1 MAPRRKPFLVVA
13 GNIGAG
19 KTTMTARLSDEL
31 GLKPV
36 FDNAQENPFL
46 ARFYSDP
53 PASQQTW
60 AFRSQLFFLQE
71 GWHRHRQIQREG
83 GGCVQELSVYENFLV
98 MAHDHRDR
106 GWINSEDFDL
116 LSGLFFGMEEL
127 LEPPDLLVVLDAPL
141 EQLIRRAVSQGR
153 PGLTAEYLERLQ
165 QRYRAFADSWIH
177 SPVLT
182 IDTSLLDIATE
193 EGLSEAAEIIISRLG
208 VQR

>member
-1 MAPRRKPFLVVA
+1 
-13 GNIGAG
+13 
-19 KTTMTARLSDEL
+19 
-31 GLKPV
+31 
-36 FDNAQENPFL
+36 
-46 ARFYSDP
+46 
-53 PASQQTW
+53 
-60 AFRSQLFFLQE
+60 
-71 GWHRHRQIQREG
+71 
-83 GGCVQELSVYENFLV
+83 
-98 MAHDHRDR
+98 
-106 GWINSEDFDL
+106 
-116 LSGLFFGMEEL
+116 MEEL